1 MTKAMVKFCCGIV
14 RPADRSPW
22 TLAVLGAVGVIAVAF
37 VIGFTGLA
45 PSLHQSI
52 AGVPTRAD
60 ATDLRKPNT
69 PVAFASRVRLNE
81 HFSSMGYDLARVRAG
96 IAPVPRILLAKIPR
110 DMAAMKQ
117 PAERKAVFLRLMLP
131 LILAANERVLR
142 QRAQILLFQA
152 KRAAGLPLNGRQE
165 QRLAAIAAEYRAD
178 AKALDRLL
186 AKVDAVPP
194 SLALA
199 QAAIESGW
207 GTSRF
212 IVEGNAPFGQWTS
225 GAHEGLVPK
234 NRDPGKT
241 HKIRRFKHL
250 IDSVHSYLRN
260 LNTHRA
266 YRTFRAQRSQ
276 FRTAGKRLDGSA
288 LVSALGAYSETKDH
302 YIELLRNVIRI
313 NNLKSLDG
321 ARLGAPIPRTT
332 PRA

>member
-1 MTKAMVKFCCGIV
+1 MTKAMGMLFSVV
-14 RPADRSPW
+14 RPADRLPW
-22 TLAVLGAVGVIAVAF
+22 FLAGLGASGVIAVAL

-45 PSLHQSI
+45 PSLHQTF
-52 AGVPTRAD
+52 AGLPSGVD
-60 ATDLRKPNT
+60 ATGLRKPNG
-69 PVAFASRVRLNE
+69 PAVFALKVRPPDQSPSL
-81 HFSSMGYDLARVRAG
+81 GYDLARVRAG
-96 IAPVPRILLAKIPR
+96 TAPVPRILLAKIPR
-110 DMAAMKQ
+110 GLAALKQ

-152 KRAAGLPLNGRQE
+152 KRRAGSPLNEDQE
-165 QRLAAIAAEYRAD
+165 RRLAAIAAEYRTEGKD
-178 AKALDRLL
+178 LGRLL

-225 GAHEGLVPK
+225 SAHEGLVPK

-241 HKIRRFKHL
+241 HKVRRFKHL
-250 IDSVHSYLRN
+250 IDSVHSYLKN

-276 FRTAGKRLDGSA
+276 FRTAGRRLVGTA
-288 LVSALGAYSETKDH
+288 LVSALGAYSETKDA
-302 YIELLRNVIRI
+302 YIELLRNVIRV

-321 ARLGAPIPRTT
+321 ARLSAPRPHRT